1 MAKID
6 DIVKAIDNKLLE
18 TGKEHLILQQASK
31 LLLSLGIIESTKEL
45 KQILER
51 GEIPHAYK
59 TNTSPRQWLLPL
71 SEEGRSRKATLKKK
85 KSKNA
90 PKTTKTKKVVQEQ
103 NQSQISDQPTLC
115 CPFCGYTGIIPE
127 QFRSEQYL
135 ICPCCH
141 SRLDNPLWIERDRAI
156 NKKIKKISF
165 ILVIVISVIYVV
177 FDDGS
182 SSFDEIPV
190 TNSGLDA
197 SVYQV
202 EQFLDDNL
210 NDPDSYDPIE
220 WSAVQPT
227 KNGYYVRH
235 KYRARNGFGGMNIE
249 NKIFYLDKDGNV
261 TGYTDY

>member
-71 SEEGRSRKATLKKK
+71 SEEGRSRKAQLDKRNQKQT
-85 KSKNA
+85 S
-90 PKTTKTKKVVQEQ
+90 KTTKKKNKDQ
-103 NQSQISDQPTLC
+103 NCKSEVFHCTI
-115 CPFCGYTGIIPE
+115 CGYTAMIPE
-127 QFRSEQYL
+127 QLRSDQYL
-135 ICPCCH
+135 ICPICKTSH
-141 SRLDNPLWIERDRAI
+141 INPLWAPNEPTNDQRG
-156 NKKIKKISF
+156 KKTYKGILFIS
-165 ILVIVISVIYVV
+165 IVIISIVLANLTDDSSNIGPSVQ
-177 FDDGS
+177 
-182 SSFDEIPV
+182 
-190 TNSGLDA
+190 NNGLDA

-202 EQFLDDNL
+202 KQFLDDHL
-210 NDPDSYDPIE
+210 KDPDSYDPIE
-220 WSAVQPT
+220 WSAVQST
-227 KNGYYVRH
+227 ENGYYVRH

>member
-90 PKTTKTKKVVQEQ
+90 QKRRKQK
-103 NQSQISDQPTLC
+103 
-115 CPFCGYTGIIPE
+115 
-127 QFRSEQYL
+127 R
-135 ICPCCH
+135 
-141 SRLDNPLWIERDRAI
+141 
-156 NKKIKKISF
+156 
-165 ILVIVISVIYVV
+165 
-177 FDDGS
+177 
-182 SSFDEIPV
+182 
-190 TNSGLDA
+190 
-197 SVYQV
+197 
-202 EQFLDDNL
+202 
-210 NDPDSYDPIE
+210 
-220 WSAVQPT
+220 
-227 KNGYYVRH
+227 
-235 KYRARNGFGGMNIE
+235 
-249 NKIFYLDKDGNV
+249 
-261 TGYTDY
+261 

>member
-115 CPFCGYTGIIPE
+115 CTFCGYTGINPE
-127 QFRSEQYL
+127 QFRSEPCL
-135 ICPCCH
+135 ICP
-141 SRLDNPLWIERDRAI
+141 
-156 NKKIKKISF
+156 K
-165 ILVIVISVIYVV
+165 
-177 FDDGS
+177 
-182 SSFDEIPV
+182 
-190 TNSGLDA
+190 
-197 SVYQV
+197 YQ
-202 EQFLDDNL
+202 
-210 NDPDSYDPIE
+210 
-220 WSAVQPT
+220 A
-227 KNGYYVRH
+227 KNGCE
-235 KYRARNGFGGMNIE
+235 GMNYE
-249 NKIFYLDKDGNV
+249 NQIFYLDENGNLI
-261 TGYTDY
+261 Y

>member
-127 QFRSEQYL
+127 QFRSEPCL
-135 ICPCCH
+135 ILSLIH
-141 SRLDNPLWIERDRAI
+141 I
-156 NKKIKKISF
+156 
-165 ILVIVISVIYVV
+165 
-177 FDDGS
+177 
-182 SSFDEIPV
+182 
-190 TNSGLDA
+190 
-197 SVYQV
+197 
-202 EQFLDDNL
+202 
-210 NDPDSYDPIE
+210 
-220 WSAVQPT
+220 
-227 KNGYYVRH
+227 
-235 KYRARNGFGGMNIE
+235 
-249 NKIFYLDKDGNV
+249 
-261 TGYTDY
+261 